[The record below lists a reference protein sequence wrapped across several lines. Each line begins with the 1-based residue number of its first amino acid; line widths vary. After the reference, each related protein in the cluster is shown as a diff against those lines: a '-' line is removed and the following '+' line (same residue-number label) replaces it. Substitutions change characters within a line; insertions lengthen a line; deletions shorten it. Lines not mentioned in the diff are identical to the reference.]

1 MEGAGM
7 PHPVRTL
14 HEDLG
19 LAQIFLGPVH
29 AQSQGI
35 TLMVHLP
42 QPLAPQLAHCRSP
55 SPWNRWSHALIGI
68 CAPGRDVAP
77 MVRASRFHGAPL
89 WVHPWEDRSGTHRS
103 ERRREDSR
111 PASPNLEVHRAD
123 NRSGTH
129 PWERRRPRRHDPQCL
144 NRPSKQQVACTPP
157 ARSPRRICP
166 HGPAR
171 ARAFPGRIAM
181 PNWPKQQ
188 VSLPH
193 LEHHRGASR
202 SASPNRGDHRRDRHS
217 GTHPWERRRPRRH
230 QPPRANRPSTQPV
243 TSTPPTRPPR
253 TIRIGRRDR
262 MLDWTELLTIVTVS
276 WLGIMSPGPDFVVV
290 VRHSVSYGRR
300 HGLTAALGVTTG
312 TVVPLAYATFG
323 AALLAT
329 QSDLV
334 YLILQYAG
342 STYLA
347 WLGFRALRSRPA
359 PPDLDPLRLASPDTP
374 DTALEASP
382 IPTEVPTRLRTFWTG
397 VLITSL
403 NAKAGLFY
411 LSLFAMAVSANTPVA
426 PRLLYCAYI
435 LISTMIWT
443 SVVATL
449 FGHGT
454 VRRTFRAF
462 GHWFDRF
469 MGGVFILLALR
480 TAFAR
485 R

>member
-1 MEGAGM
+1 
-7 PHPVRTL
+7 
-14 HEDLG
+14 
-19 LAQIFLGPVH
+19 
-29 AQSQGI
+29 
-35 TLMVHLP
+35 
-42 QPLAPQLAHCRSP
+42 
-55 SPWNRWSHALIGI
+55 
-68 CAPGRDVAP
+68 
-77 MVRASRFHGAPL
+77 
-89 WVHPWEDRSGTHRS
+89 
-103 ERRREDSR
+103 
-111 PASPNLEVHRAD
+111 
-123 NRSGTH
+123 
-129 PWERRRPRRHDPQCL
+129 
-144 NRPSKQQVACTPP
+144 
-157 ARSPRRICP
+157 
-166 HGPAR
+166 
-171 ARAFPGRIAM
+171 
-181 PNWPKQQ
+181 
-188 VSLPH
+188 
-193 LEHHRGASR
+193 
-202 SASPNRGDHRRDRHS
+202 
-217 GTHPWERRRPRRH
+217 
-230 QPPRANRPSTQPV
+230 
-243 TSTPPTRPPR
+243 
-253 TIRIGRRDR
+253 
-262 MLDWTELLTIVTVS
+262 MLDWTELLTIATVS

-300 HGLTAALGVTTG
+300 HGLTAALVVTTG

-342 STYLA
+342 SAYLA

-374 DTALEASP
+374 DTDLEASP
-382 IPTEVPTRLRTFWTG
+382 MPTEVPTRLRTFWTG